1 MTKPTNRKKRSKL
14 TIFLL
19 APILAI
25 VFVAGWSLYWI
36 GQSKQPQTKQLQKTT
51 NKTSTNHNDIEL
63 IMIPKQEEQILTN

>member
-1 MTKPTNRKKRSKL
+1 MIKPTNRKKRSKL

-36 GQSKQPQTKQLQKTT
+36 GQSNQPQTKQPQKTT
-51 NKTSTNHNDIEL
+51 NKTPTNHNEIEL